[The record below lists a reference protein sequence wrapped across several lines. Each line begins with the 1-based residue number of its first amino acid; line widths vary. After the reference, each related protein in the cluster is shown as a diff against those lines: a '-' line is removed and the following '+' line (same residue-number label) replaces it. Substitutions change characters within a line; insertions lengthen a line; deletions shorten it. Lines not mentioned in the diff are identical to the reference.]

1 MKLYEILNEKYLG
14 RRFLLA
20 EESIKFGISRKVA
33 VNEKGQY
40 GYVWEYVNNEKNVC
54 DWSLEENLICNEIK
68 LIESE
73 EERFNKLID
82 EHIEIT
88 KDLYGLERKIVVKPN
103 CKLLNSFKSTHKPIY
118 ININDKQIGLSF
130 DEFELISSYVERLKE
145 FR

>member
-40 GYVWEYVNNEKNVC
+40 GYVWEYVNNEENVC

-73 EERFNKLID
+73 GERFNKLID

-88 KDLYGLERKIVVKPN
+88 KDLCGLERKIVVKPN

-118 ININDKQIGLSF
+118 ININNKQIGLSF

>member
-20 EESIKFGISRKVA
+20 EESIKSGVSRRVSI
-33 VNEKGQY
+33 NEKGQF
-40 GYVWEYVNNEKNVC
+40 GYVWGYVDDEEIVC
-54 DWSLEENLICNEIK
+54 DWILEEKLICNEIK
-68 LIESE
+68 LIETE
-73 EERFNKLID
+73 QEKFNKLID

-88 KDLYGLERKIVVKPN
+88 KDLCGLERKIVVKPN
-103 CKLLNSFKSTHKPIY
+103 CKLLNSFKLSHKPIY
-118 ININDKQIGLSF
+118 ININNKQVGLSF

>member
-14 RRFLLA
+14 RRFTFV
-20 EESIKFGISRKVA
+20 EGSTRYGVTRKVA

-40 GYVWEYVNNEKNVC
+40 GYIWAYVNNEENVC
-54 DWSLEENLICNEIK
+54 NWSLEENLICNEIK

-88 KDLYGLERKIVVKPN
+88 KDLCGLERKLVVKPN
-103 CKLLNSFKSTHKPIY
+103 CKLLNTFKSIHSPIY
-118 ININDKQIGLSF
+118 IRINDKQIGLSF
-130 DEFELISSYVERLKE
+130 DEFELISSYIERLKE

>member
-20 EESIKFGISRKVA
+20 EESIKAGISRKVS

-40 GYVWEYVNNEKNVC
+40 GYVWGYVDDGEIVC
-54 DWSLEENLICNEIK
+54 DWSLEERLICSEIK
-68 LIESE
+68 LIETE
-73 EERFNKLID
+73 EEKFNKLID

-88 KDLYGLERKIVVKPN
+88 KDLLGSERKIVVEPSWKTLN
-103 CKLLNSFKSTHKPIY
+103 CFKSTHKPIC
-118 ININDKQIGLSF
+118 IRIDDKQIVLSF

>member
-14 RRFLLA
+14 RRFLLV
-20 EESIKFGISRKVA
+20 EESIKFGISRKVS

-40 GYVWEYVNNEKNVC
+40 GYVWEYVYDGEIVC
-54 DWSLEENLICNEIK
+54 DWVLEEKLICSEIK
-68 LIESE
+68 LIETE
-73 EERFNKLID
+73 EEKFNKITD

-88 KDLYGLERKIVVKPN
+88 KDLFGTERILVVEPN
-103 CKLLNSFKSTHKPIY
+103 CKSLNAFKSTHEPIY
-118 ININDKQIGLSF
+118 IRINDKQMGLNF

>member
-14 RRFLLA
+14 RRFTLV
-20 EESIKFGISRKVA
+20 EESTKYGITRKVA

-40 GYVWEYVNNEKNVC
+40 GYTWAYVNDEEIICN
-54 DWSLEENLICNEIK
+54 WSLEENLICNEIK

-73 EERFNKLID
+73 EERFNKLMD

-88 KDLYGLERKIVVKPN
+88 KDLCGLERKLVVKPN
-103 CKLLNSFKSTHKPIY
+103 CTLLNTFKSNHKPIY
-118 ININDKQIGLSF
+118 IRINDKQIGLSF

>member
-40 GYVWEYVNNEKNVC
+40 GHVWEYVNNGENVC
-54 DWSLEENLICNEIK
+54 DWGLDENLICNEIK
-68 LIESE
+68 LIETE
-73 EERFNKLID
+73 EEKFNKLID

>member
-20 EESIKFGISRKVA
+20 EESIKAGISRKVS

-40 GYVWEYVNNEKNVC
+40 GYAWGYVDNEEIVC
-54 DWSLEENLICNEIK
+54 DWSLEERLICSEIK
-68 LIESE
+68 LIETE
-73 EERFNKLID
+73 EEKFNKLID

-88 KDLYGLERKIVVKPN
+88 KDLLESERKIVVEPSWKTLN
-103 CKLLNSFKSTHKPIY
+103 CFKSTHKPIC
-118 ININDKQIGLSF
+118 IRIDDKQIGLSF

>member
-14 RRFLLA
+14 RRFLLV
-20 EESIKFGISRKVA
+20 EESIKAGISRKVS

-40 GYVWEYVNNEKNVC
+40 GYVWEYVYDGEIVC
-54 DWSLEENLICNEIK
+54 DWSLEEKLICSKIK
-68 LIESE
+68 LIETE
-73 EERFNKLID
+73 EENFNKITD

-88 KDLYGLERKIVVKPN
+88 KDLFGTERILVVEPN
-103 CKLLNSFKSTHKPIY
+103 CKSLNAFKSTHKPIY
-118 ININDKQIGLSF
+118 IRINDKQMGLNF

>member
-82 EHIEIT
+82 EYIEIT
-88 KDLYGLERKIVVKPN
+88 KDLCGLERKIVVKPN
-103 CKLLNSFKSTHKPIY
+103 CKLLNSFKLAHKPIY
-118 ININDKQIGLSF
+118 ININNKQIGLSF